1 MYTNEDLLVA
11 AATVIIIEI
20 ETSAAWGQSART
32 HYILSLEMARL
43 PLKRTDT
50 SRVRVGKPLGTILPT
65 GTGQ

>member
-1 MYTNEDLLVA
+1 MAFSRKMYTNEGLLVA
-11 AATVIIIEI
+11 AAAVESQLKPP
-20 ETSAAWGQSART
+20 EAN
-32 HYILSLEMARL
+32 RL